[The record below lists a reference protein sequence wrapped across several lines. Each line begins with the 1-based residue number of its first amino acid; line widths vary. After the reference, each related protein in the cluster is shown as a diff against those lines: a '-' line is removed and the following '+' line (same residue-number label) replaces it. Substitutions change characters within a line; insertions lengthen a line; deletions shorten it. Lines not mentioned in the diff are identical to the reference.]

1 MIPFYERSLDE
12 RLALTEAAIREKR
25 TLIERWAALENPETQ
40 H

>member
-25 TLIERWAALENPETQ
+25 TLIERWAALENPEAQ